1 MWRSA
6 ASAAGQRPDGGF
18 MMPGSR
24 NDPLLSLGV
33 CPITRGPKLHW
44 HSADRHVCHPVSFQ
58 DTEQGGISPLTSPST
73 QSVCAGVW
81 CVCVCVTSGFLRGQ
95 LFHSCHFALGVCLM
109 RRNLSGVVSTC
120 VCSDSCPNTEGASP
134 LPLHME
140 HNSINV

>member
-1 MWRSA
+1 
-6 ASAAGQRPDGGF
+6 

-73 QSVCAGVW
+73 QSVC
-81 CVCVCVTSGFLRGQ
+81 VCVFVSALACMCMCV
-95 LFHSCHFALGVCLM
+95 
-109 RRNLSGVVSTC
+109 
-120 VCSDSCPNTEGASP
+120 
-134 LPLHME
+134 
-140 HNSINV
+140 

>member
-73 QSVCAGVW
+73 QSVCV
-81 CVCVCVTSGFLRGQ
+81 CVFVRAPYVRVYVCVTSGFLPGQ
-95 LFHSCHFALGVCLM
+95 LFHSCHFTLNVCLM
-109 RRNLSGVVSTC
+109 MRHLCEVVWTC
-120 VCSDSCPNTEGASP
+120 VWSDSSPNSERAPPS
-134 LPLHME
+134 L
-140 HNSINV
+140 